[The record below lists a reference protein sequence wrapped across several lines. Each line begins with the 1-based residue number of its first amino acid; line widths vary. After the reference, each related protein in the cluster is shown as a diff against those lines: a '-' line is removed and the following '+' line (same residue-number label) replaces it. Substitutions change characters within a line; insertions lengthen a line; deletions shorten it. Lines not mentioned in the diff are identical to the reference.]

1 MSKGL
6 KDCTFTPRINKY
18 RGKSRRKSKTPGKKS
33 YKVDGNEM
41 ENHEF
46 SNENRDTDLN
56 KQEVRKIKNLIR
68 K

>member
-6 KDCTFTPRINKY
+6 KDCTFTPKINKY
-18 RGKSRRKSKTPGKKS
+18 KGKSRTKSKTPGKKNS
-33 YKVDGNEM
+33 KMNLNEM
-41 ENHEF
+41 ENDELP
-46 SNENRDTDLN
+46 NKNRDTDLN